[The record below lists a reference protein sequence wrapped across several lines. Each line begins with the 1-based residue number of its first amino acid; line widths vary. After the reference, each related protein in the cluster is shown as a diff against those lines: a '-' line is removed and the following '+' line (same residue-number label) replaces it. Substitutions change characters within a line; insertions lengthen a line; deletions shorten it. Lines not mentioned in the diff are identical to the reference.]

1 MVITDSPL
9 MMIKM
14 MIVGKRST
22 TLHLCDNSFWIRSP
36 DAACKWKDK
45 NEMASMALRE
55 NFFITT
61 LKTQLCPMCCFNDHG
76 DNLLGQAIMVTMVI
90 MMTIEIFSQ
99 GRAIWGYGDHGN
111 PDNDNDDDEWLLI
124 ISLSQGKQ
132 HDEPTEPQGAERPP
146 GEIHRQHWD
155 ASWESTPHY
164 HQVVT
169 VIITTVIIK

>member
-1 MVITDSPL
+1 MCPPPPGHIGLKPRPEQFSGF
-9 MMIKM
+9 
-14 MIVGKRST
+14 IVYECHRRLESTLRRSST
-22 TLHLCDNSFWIRSP
+22 SKTETGRWWRRGRSP
-36 DAACKWKDK
+36 P
-45 NEMASMALRE
+45 
-55 NFFITT
+55 NFGPG
-61 LKTQLCPMCCFNDHG
+61 LY
-76 DNLLGQAIMVTMVI
+76 LGRVSHW
-90 MMTIEIFSQ
+90 FSQ
-99 GRAIWGYGDHGN
+99 GWAIWGYGDHGN